1 MRSVAIFTY
10 AMEHRAVRAQW
21 ARELVLFGPSRVDE
35 EKLAA
40 SVLSVHIGQG
50 GSVAAMV
57 DGFVEPVLW
66 NALCGSRTGGGSV
79 SGPAPHC
86 RELVFDAYSL
96 FYVRADGTELMR
108 QELVRLRPCLH
119 REPARLVLVGASH
132 VALMRGDEAGWTRV
146 EVPEA
151 YAPQG
156 PIRCAAIDDDKRVA
170 VAGLRG
176 FAVYFSNARKWR
188 LFQNVVLEEAL
199 VCLGLVWLPGRGGVL
214 CCAADDATWK
224 VFDVRERIA
233 APIELGDL
241 PSPPL
246 AVDFAGADTMVA
258 LFYSGVEVY
267 AIDAATHGLSRV
279 RVVPRQ
285 SNLLG
290 VGQHIVVIQGCVA
303 CVRRAR

>member
-119 REPARLVLVGASH
+119 REPARLVLVGANSSE
-132 VALMRGDEAGWTRV
+132 RRSTRPV
-146 EVPEA
+146 QRP
-151 YAPQG
+151 PRR
-156 PIRCAAIDDDKRVA
+156 PSDR
-170 VAGLRG
+170 
-176 FAVYFSNARKWR
+176 AR
-188 LFQNVVLEEAL
+188 
-199 VCLGLVWLPGRGGVL
+199 
-214 CCAADDATWK
+214 
-224 VFDVRERIA
+224 
-233 APIELGDL
+233 
-241 PSPPL
+241 
-246 AVDFAGADTMVA
+246 
-258 LFYSGVEVY
+258 
-267 AIDAATHGLSRV
+267 
-279 RVVPRQ
+279 
-285 SNLLG
+285 
-290 VGQHIVVIQGCVA
+290 
-303 CVRRAR
+303 RRARRLRAGVDAPKSGSARPGSRRLSRTRHDRR